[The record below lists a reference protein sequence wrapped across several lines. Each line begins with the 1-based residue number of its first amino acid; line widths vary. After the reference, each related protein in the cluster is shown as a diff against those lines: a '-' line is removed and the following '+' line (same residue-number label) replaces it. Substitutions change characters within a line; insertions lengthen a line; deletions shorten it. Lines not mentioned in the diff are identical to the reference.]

1 MHAEVEHRP
10 KAISLIAT
18 EDGGKLPTQLVGGRK
33 PASFAPSAE
42 LFYRLFPMHLVLDQD
57 CRLVQVRGGLRGVEA
72 LRVGCE

>member
-10 KAISLIAT
+10 KAIPMIAT
-18 EDGGKLPTQLVGGRK
+18 EDGGKLPNQLVGGRQT
-33 PASFAPSAE
+33 ASFTPSPD